1 LLGTAIALKFSRRE
15 ERSLLMPILN
25 DAVASIVNIKMGL
38 IRLRVKELADEKGWT
53 LKEVADRSGVA
64 YSTVRSYVRRDS
76 MAMID
81 FTAVQKL
88 ARTFEVAIEDLVE
101 ILEE

>member
-1 LLGTAIALKFSRRE
+1 MGLVRLRIKEFAE
-15 ERSLLMPILN
+15 ER
-25 DAVASIVNIKMGL
+25 
-38 IRLRVKELADEKGWT
+38 GWT
-53 LKEVADRSGVA
+53 LKEVSERSGVN
-64 YSTVRSYVRRDS
+64 YRTIVSYVRRDK

-101 ILEE
+101 VLEE